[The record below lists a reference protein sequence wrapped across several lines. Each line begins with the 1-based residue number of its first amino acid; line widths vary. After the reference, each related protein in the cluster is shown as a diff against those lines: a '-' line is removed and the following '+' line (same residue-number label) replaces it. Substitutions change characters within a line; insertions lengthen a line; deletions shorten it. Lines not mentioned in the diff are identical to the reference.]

1 MTKWNLGPGTDAIG
15 KWRKNAM
22 ANARSQID
30 VDVD

>member
-1 MTKWNLGPGTDAIG
+1 MSKWNWNLDTIG
-15 KWRKNAM
+15 EWRKNAM